1 MSEYSAPYLKELD
14 LTHAARCAELEH
26 VLFPLDTP
34 WSEAIFADSIRAPHT
49 FFLGAFVTERTEW
62 RRNERTEWGS
72 NERTEEDEDKRE
84 ELLVGYVGIGM
95 VGPADSPE
103 FEIHSIGTDQAF
115 QRRGIGSM
123 LMDNVVHVAD
133 LKNAPIFLEVRTD
146 NAPAI
151 ALYEKYGFEKMGIR
165 KNYYNGADALTMKR
179 ESHAHSGN

>member
-1 MSEYSAPYLKELD
+1 MREYSDPYLKELD

-34 WSEAIFADSIRAPHT
+34 WSEAIFADSIRAAHT

-62 RRNERTEWGS
+62 GRDERTEK
-72 NERTEEDEDKRE
+72 D

-103 FEIHSIGTDQAF
+103 FEIHSIGTDLAF
-115 QRRGIGSM
+115 QRRGIGSL